1 MLIGPPRCDS
11 HVTGQQRVSNR
22 FIFRSGRWR
31 RWRPISDTKLD
42 SLVSFLAEEASRLP
56 SFLPSFVER
65 KRKRRKNATSY
76 PPFPFPFLFLLSFHA
91 PRGKI
96 LFSLL
101 SFFFLSFKRV
111 VSTRDSVHDEIDC
124 RFVPSSSKIRRGE
137 RKWRGKRYRGQD
149 SPSLWSGEF
158 GNRREG

>member
-1 MLIGPPRCDS
+1 MTS
-11 HVTGQQRVSNR
+11 
-22 FIFRSGRWR
+22 
-31 RWRPISDTKLD
+31 PISDTKLD

-76 PPFPFPFLFLLSFHA
+76 PPFPFLFFLSFHA

-101 SFFFLSFKRV
+101 SFSFLSFKRV